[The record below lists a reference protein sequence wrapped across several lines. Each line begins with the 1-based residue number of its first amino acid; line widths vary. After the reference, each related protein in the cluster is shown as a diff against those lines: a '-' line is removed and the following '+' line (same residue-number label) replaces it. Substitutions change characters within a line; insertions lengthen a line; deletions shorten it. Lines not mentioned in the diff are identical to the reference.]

1 MGILTL
7 TVVGSIRKD
16 MTVELLIREHE
27 DVVSEG
33 NPVVL
38 HNSCQL
44 SSKQPRALVQVSIIF
59 LQIVIRGLCVSKYT
73 FLSLYQTLRRKNILN
88 IGNN

>member
-7 TVVGSIRKD
+7 TMVGSVRND
-16 MTVELLIREHE
+16 MTVELLISEHE

-33 NPVVL
+33 NPVVF

-44 SSKQPRALVQVSIIF
+44 SSKQPRALVQIRFIF
-59 LQIVIRGLCVSKYT
+59 LYTNNNIVERNHGDRKT
-73 FLSLYQTLRRKNILN
+73 TLRLYCKYPFWGHPR
-88 IGNN
+88 

>member
-1 MGILTL
+1 MGVLILN
-7 TVVGSIRKD
+7 VVGSVRND
-16 MTVELLIREHE
+16 MTVQLLIREHE

-44 SSKQPRALVQVSIIF
+44 SSKQPRALVQIRFIF
-59 LQIVIRGLCVSKYT
+59 LYTYDNIVERNHGDLKT
-73 FLSLYQTLRRKNILN
+73 TLRLYCKYPFLGHLR
-88 IGNN
+88 

>member
-1 MGILTL
+1 MGVLTL
-7 TVVGSIRKD
+7 TVVGSVRND
-16 MTVELLIREHE
+16 MTVELLISEHE

-44 SSKQPRALVQVSIIF
+44 SSKQPRALVQIRFIF
-59 LQIVIRGLCVSKYT
+59 LYTNNNIVERNHGDRKT
-73 FLSLYQTLRRKNILN
+73 TLRLYCKYPFWGHPR
-88 IGNN
+88 